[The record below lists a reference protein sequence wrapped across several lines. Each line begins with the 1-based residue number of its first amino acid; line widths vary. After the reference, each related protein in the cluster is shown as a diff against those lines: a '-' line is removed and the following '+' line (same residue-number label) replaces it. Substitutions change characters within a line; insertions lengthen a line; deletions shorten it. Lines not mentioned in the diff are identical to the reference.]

1 MPAGNTVIASRKPTA
16 RSRITN
22 GRDWL
27 PNTDQRSSI
36 ARRYRDLV
44 AQIAVDQGGFSELS
58 ETRLQLIRRFASAAV
73 MAEALEARLANGE
86 EVDVAELA
94 LLSSTLVRLSSRIG
108 LDRRT
113 KNITPTLAQYLER
126 EAAE

>member
-1 MPAGNTVIASRKPTA
+1 MPTESIAITARKPTA

-44 AQIAVDQGGFSELS
+44 AQIATDQGGLSELS
-58 ETRLQLIRRFASAAV
+58 EARLQLIRRFASASV
-73 MAEALEARLANGE
+73 MAEAFEARLANGE

>member
-1 MPAGNTVIASRKPTA
+1 LENCETA
-16 RSRITN
+16 I
-22 GRDWL
+22 GDWL

-44 AQIAVDQGGFSELS
+44 AQIATDQGGLSELS
-58 ETRLQLIRRFASAAV
+58 EARLQLIRRFASASV
-73 MAEALEARLANGE
+73 MAEAFEARLANGE